1 MDARNHGETEHRP
14 EMTYDLMSQDTV
26 KFIKDQGLEKVALI
40 GEEEEEG
47 VGEEN
52 CHETFVK
59 LPSYHIYKMIF
70 YS

>member
-40 GEEEEEG
+40 GEKEKEEDCREI
-47 VGEEN
+47 
-52 CHETFVK
+52 FVK
-59 LPSYHIYKMIF
+59 LPFYHLHEMMLH
-70 YS
+70 S